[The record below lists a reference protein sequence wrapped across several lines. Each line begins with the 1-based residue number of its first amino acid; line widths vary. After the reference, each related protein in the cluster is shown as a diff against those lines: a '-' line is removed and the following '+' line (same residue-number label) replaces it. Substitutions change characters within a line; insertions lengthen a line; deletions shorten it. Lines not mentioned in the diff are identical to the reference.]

1 MAVNLLLIDNYD
13 SFTHNLAHYFEE
25 VGANV
30 TIVRNDAKTAHEL
43 LSMGFDAI
51 CLSPGPKS
59 PDQAG
64 VCLEIITTAAANLP
78 IFGVCLGHQSIGQA
92 MGGTIIGAR
101 SITHGKTST
110 ITNNGEG
117 LFVGLPATFEVARY
131 HSLAIDPNKLPAS
144 LQVDASTADGEIMGI
159 SHKTRPVFGVQFH
172 PESIASEY
180 GHEIIANFLRIAEI
194 GRQK

>member
-1 MAVNLLLIDNYD
+1 VAVNLLLIDNYD